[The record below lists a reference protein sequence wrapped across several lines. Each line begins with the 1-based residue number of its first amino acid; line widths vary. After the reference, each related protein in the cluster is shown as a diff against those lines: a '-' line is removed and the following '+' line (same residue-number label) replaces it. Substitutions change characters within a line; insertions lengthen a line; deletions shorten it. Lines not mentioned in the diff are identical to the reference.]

1 MTRRRRGGTG
11 GQAAVELALALPLVA
26 VLLLAVVQAALVVR
40 DQLLTVHA
48 AREGAREGAVDPS
61 PGAPSDAA
69 VARSG
74 LARGRI
80 RVEVDRPPGR
90 VAVTVRYRSATD
102 VPLIGPALP
111 DVELAGRA
119 TMRSEQ

>member
-1 MTRRRRGGTG
+1 MTGRRRGGTG

-26 VLLLAVVQAALVVR
+26 VLLLAVIQAALVVR
-40 DQLLTVHA
+40 DQLLAVHA

-61 PGAPSDAA
+61 PGAAREA
-69 VARSG
+69 VLARSG
-74 LARGRI
+74 LDSGRV

-90 VAVTVRYRSATD
+90 VSVTVRYRSPTD
-102 VPLIGPALP
+102 VPLIGRALP
-111 DVELAGRA
+111 DVELVGRA

>member
-1 MTRRRRGGTG
+1 MTRRRRGGNG

-26 VLLLAVVQAALVVR
+26 VLLLAVIQAALVVR

-61 PGAPSDAA
+61 AGATREA
-69 VARSG
+69 VLARSG
-74 LARGRI
+74 LDSNRI
-80 RVEVDRPPGR
+80 RVDIERTSGR
-90 VAVTVRYRSATD
+90 VTVTVRYRSPTD
-102 VPLIGPALP
+102 VPLIGRALP